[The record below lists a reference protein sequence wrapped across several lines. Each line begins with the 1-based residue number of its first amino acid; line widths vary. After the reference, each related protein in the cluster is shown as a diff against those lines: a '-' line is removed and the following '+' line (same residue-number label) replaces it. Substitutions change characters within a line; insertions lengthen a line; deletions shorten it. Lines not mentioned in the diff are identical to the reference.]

1 MSEKHIKV
9 KWISLSLFGEKSPAV
24 YDPKFKPLFVC
35 CWSHRLLSSLSQKQ
49 SLSLNSRLE
58 TQDLVPSSSSLFFH
72 PAQRFLPSSP
82 LPIMFFFSPRIFV
95 LLFWFCFE
103 GEKRKS
109 LSSSLIPLTSLF
121 MLQGRRL
128 SVFLLHGQEG
138 EEEGRKKT
146 DDRRDREWNR
156 DTLTK
161 MLEWKIDSENTSHP
175 LSSHRCSCSCLVL
188 VLPLIVSWMF
198 SAFLPSS
205 FCPFLSWS
213 LYYAV

>member
-1 MSEKHIKV
+1 MLL
-9 KWISLSLFGEKSPAV
+9 ISQTSFFSILETVSFLEFETRDPGFSPFFLFSV
-24 YDPKFKPLFVC
+24 
-35 CWSHRLLSSLSQKQ
+35 LSSCS
-49 SLSLNSRLE
+49 
-58 TQDLVPSSSSLFFH
+58 TFPSFFSFTH
-72 PAQRFLPSSP
+72 HV
-82 LPIMFFFSPRIFV
+82 FFSPRIFV